1 MRSHWKL
8 QKTTSEKVS
17 HPLVY
22 LLLNNMATPTSNTE
36 WPSPALAEPVK
47 SLINRAFE
55 IADLKSEDCGERVAK
70 EIFVPTGQMVINK
83 QIFAGSEGM
92 CKYQH
97 SVVCAYGRASDWRR
111 LYGVFRCF

>member
-1 MRSHWKL
+1 
-8 QKTTSEKVS
+8 
-17 HPLVY
+17 
-22 LLLNNMATPTSNTE
+22 MATPTSNTE

-83 QIFAGSEGM
+83 QTFAGSEGM
-92 CKYQH
+92 CKYQY
-97 SVVCAYGRASDWRR
+97 SVVCACAGASASCRV
-111 LYGVFRCF
+111 YGVFHCF